1 MTPWQKK
8 TRKSH
13 NLAIEFKMFAMN
25 VSVCWV
31 FFSSITTHHNFMEAY
46 EMTFFFF
53 GSSFFPNVFYYV
65 YKSGGSS
72 KFQAVTLPCPPQK
85 SCDEHLRNSW
95 PLVAAGLSTK
105 LIRSDQLGWDGR
117 SCYFLHTV
125 SCTDSVYCDIY
136 ILIYTIY
143 TCIRSNAEY
152 IIPIH
157 TNIIRYQHVWYIKH
171 S

>member
-1 MTPWQKK
+1 MS
-8 TRKSH
+8 RFV
-13 NLAIEFKMFAMN
+13 EF
-25 VSVCWV
+25 

-53 GSSFFPNVFYYV
+53 FGSSFFPNVFDDV

-136 ILIYTIY
+136 IYLYIQY
-143 TCIRSNAEY
+143 IRVLDQMQ
-152 IIPIH
+152 
-157 TNIIRYQHVWYIKH
+157 NI
-171 S
+171 